1 MRGAVISRI
10 LPFAKREDRTRVQST
25 YATGMRWVFREN
37 DRRTTMVDL
46 YSHRTSESLTLE
58 ISYLPESGPWL
69 MFFSMAET
77 TPPVRTLPF
86 DEW

>member
-1 MRGAVISRI
+1 
-10 LPFAKREDRTRVQST
+10 
-25 YATGMRWVFREN
+25 
-37 DRRTTMVDL
+37 MVDL

>member
-1 MRGAVISRI
+1 
-10 LPFAKREDRTRVQST
+10 
-25 YATGMRWVFREN
+25 
-37 DRRTTMVDL
+37 MVDL

-69 MFFSMAET
+69 MFSSMAET